1 MGCSGARCALLL
13 SHRLKL
19 SHPRTL
25 LVVPPGWW
33 GAVAGT
39 PCVEADQV
47 GAASCDRFHMGAI
60 YYRQEIIPGQC
71 LTILS
76 SFSSILMAIINI
88 IGETAMKVLETT
100 KDGATVQLTKEEVR
114 LIGAL
119 SLEVFHGAFR
129 LECKTLWQTVAMPIP
144 FKRAAEIMH
153 QFQDLFRTIIKMK

>member
-1 MGCSGARCALLL
+1 MFDNPFQLLL
-13 SHRLKL
+13 H
-19 SHPRTL
+19 TN
-25 LVVPPGWW
+25 G
-33 GAVAGT
+33 
-39 PCVEADQV
+39 
-47 GAASCDRFHMGAI
+47 
-60 YYRQEIIPGQC
+60 
-71 LTILS
+71 
-76 SFSSILMAIINI
+76 IINI